1 VTSLTTAGPS
11 RDRRVK
17 GAVAVPFT
25 LSLIAGMVDVT
36 SFLLLDGLF
45 AAHVTGNVVVL
56 AADVATGQPVRPA
69 AVLAV
74 FVFIAVTAV
83 LSVTVERSCRAPY
96 EWAGRFLWLQFAL
109 LSATAV
115 AAVVLV
121 PSTSG
126 GSGVHLFIA
135 VLALAA
141 MACQNA
147 LLHLT
152 FQRAT
157 STAVMTGNIVAST
170 VALVGMAVA
179 RRRGA
184 SPTSGS
190 LPADSPGAAMSRW
203 DADRAADRAAWLT
216 LWPLLLGFVSGCV
229 LGALASEVVD
239 SWAWIAPALVGGML
253 ATRVSRTGLPVVL
266 RKGG

>member
-1 VTSLTTAGPS
+1 MTGLTTAAQS

-45 AAHVTGNVVVL
+45 AAHVTGNVVVI

-74 FVFIAVTAV
+74 FVFVVVTAV
-83 LSVTVERSCRAPY
+83 LTVAVERSCRAPY
-96 EWAGRFLWLQFAL
+96 QWASTFLWLQFAL

-115 AAVVLV
+115 AAILLV
-121 PSTSG
+121 RSPSG
-126 GSGVHLFIA
+126 GSGDQLFVA

-152 FQRAT
+152 FQRAA

-170 VALVGMAVA
+170 VALVGIAVA
-179 RRRGA
+179 RVRGA
-184 SPTSGS
+184 SPATGS
-190 LPADSPGAAMSRW
+190 LAADCAEDAVSGW

-229 LGALASEVVD
+229 LGAFASEAVNR
-239 SWAWIAPALVGGML
+239 WAWVAPSLVGGVL
-253 ATRVSRTGLPVVL
+253 AIGVSKAGLPVVL
-266 RKGG
+266 RKGS